1 MNNAISSILV
11 EKNEYG
17 YQVTYSGDNCYLRI
31 GGYPTEIE
39 AILAMIRVLKGLA
52 N

>member
-1 MNNAISSILV
+1 MTKAISSILV
-11 EKNEYG
+11 EKNEDG
-17 YQVTYSGDNCYLRI
+17 YLATYSGDNCYFRI